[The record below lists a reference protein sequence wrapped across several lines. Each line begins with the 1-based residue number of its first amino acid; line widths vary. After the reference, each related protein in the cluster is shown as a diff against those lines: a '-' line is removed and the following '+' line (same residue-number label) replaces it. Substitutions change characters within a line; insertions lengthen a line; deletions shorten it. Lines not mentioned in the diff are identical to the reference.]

1 MICFHFIII
10 FDQTKSDSQP
20 FNKNNMKTKIKLF
33 ALFTFCTSLSF
44 GQDLTGKSIHN
55 TDQNAIVYV
64 CFSKGIHSDKAAF
77 SRNAALEKFTQEN
90 KISFTYDLG
99 FSDRKLDEM
108 TRSSKENGNSGES
121 VEKLKRIFKADI
133 PLQNEEATQK
143 LVRALERFPEV
154 EYVSVMSSVPVE
166 PPLVNMFVATPDLES
181 VQTYLNDNPGINAK
195 YAWSRGITGQNIRIR
210 DVEYGFYK
218 THEMLA
224 NQNSI
229 QLEPGY
235 SPNSGL
241 SGNNYRDH
249 GTAVVSILGSVKDN
263 IGLTGSVYSASDIKG
278 YMEWTTLGY
287 NRASAVSR
295 SINASQAG
303 DIILYEMQT
312 GGKDGQYCPAEYD
325 KVIWDLTKAATDS
338 GIIIIAAAGNGNQ
351 NLDDPFYASYL
362 SRGNSGAIIVGAGSP
377 NTTHSKLSFSTFGN
391 RVDVQGW
398 GSSVLAAGYGSY
410 AKYDNDNNRT
420 YNYFSGTSSA
430 TPVVASAAV
439 LIQSY
444 YYQNTGQYLTPAAM
458 KNLLISTGIPQGGTV
473 TGQKIGPLPN
483 VKNAILKLES
493 GFTGKTQSLPSLT
506 VKIYPNPSTGYI
518 AIQSNEDK
526 KLDIEIINLQG
537 RTVMKNTVAPDEKID
552 VSQLP
557 TGQYLININE
567 GSRRVVEKFT
577 KL

>member
-1 MICFHFIII
+1 
-10 FDQTKSDSQP
+10 
-20 FNKNNMKTKIKLF
+20 MKTKIKLF
-33 ALFTFCTSLSF
+33 SLFMFSCSLCLAQKPSN
-44 GQDLTGKSIHN
+44 GDSYAKANI
-55 TDQNAIVYV
+55 YV
-64 CFSKGIHSDKAAF
+64 CFSKGIASAKAAF
-77 SRNAALEKFTQEN
+77 AQNPELEKLAREN
-90 KISFTYDLG
+90 SMSFTYDLG
-99 FSDRKLDEM
+99 FTDEKLSEM
-108 TRSSKENGNSGES
+108 ARNSKLNGYSPES
-121 VEKLKRIFKADI
+121 VEKLKRIFKADL
-133 PLQNEEATQK
+133 PLQNEEYAQR
-143 LVRALERFPEV
+143 LAQALERFPEV
-154 EYVSVMSSVPVE
+154 EYASVMSSTPVE
-166 PPLVNMFVATPDLES
+166 PPLINAFVATPDLENL
-181 VQTYLNDNPGINAK
+181 QTYLNDNPGINAK

-218 THEMLA
+218 THEMLV

-241 SGNNYRDH
+241 SNNNYRDH

-263 IGLTGSVYSASDIKG
+263 IGLTGAVYNASEIKG
-278 YMEWTTLGY
+278 YMEWTTVGY
-287 NRASAVSR
+287 NRAAAVSR

-338 GIIIIAAAGNGNQ
+338 GIIILAAAGNGNQ
-351 NLDDPFYASYL
+351 NLDDPFYASYM

-377 NTTHSKLSFSTFGN
+377 NTTHSKLSFSTYGN

-430 TPVVASAAV
+430 TPTVASAAV

-444 YYQNTGQYLTPAAM
+444 YRQTTGQYLSPAAM

-473 TGQKIGPLPN
+473 ANQKIGPLPN
-483 VKNAILKLES
+483 VKNAILQLE
-493 GFTGKTQSLPSLT
+493 GKSATAVKALPSLE
-506 VKIYPNPSTGYI
+506 VKIYPNPSQNVITL
-518 AIQSNEDK
+518 QNVENK
-526 KLDIEIINLQG
+526 KLDFEIINMQG
-537 RTVMKNTVAPDEKID
+537 RSVIRGTAMPEEKID
-552 VSQLP
+552 LSSLLP
-557 TGQYLININE
+557 GQYIITISE
-567 GSRRVVEKFT
+567 GQRRVVEKLI
-577 KL
+577 KQ

>member
-10 FDQTKSDSQP
+10 FDIIQTNSQP
-20 FNKNNMKTKIKLF
+20 FNKNNMKTKIKL
-33 ALFTFCTSLSF
+33 LTLSVFCFSFSF
-44 GQDLTGKSIHN
+44 GQSQSTRND
-55 TDQNAIVYV
+55 DQNDQIYV
-64 CFSKGIHSDKAAF
+64 CFSKGIHSEKAAF
-77 SRNAALEKFTQEN
+77 TRNPELERFAREN
-90 KISFTYDLG
+90 GVSFTYDLG
-99 FSDRKLDEM
+99 FSDAKINEM
-108 TRSSKENGNSGES
+108 TESSKVNGNTGES
-121 VEKLKRIFKADI
+121 VQKLKRIFKADL
-133 PLQNEEATQK
+133 PVQK
-143 LVRALERFPEV
+143 DGSSKNLIRILEKFPEI
-154 EYVSVMSSVPVE
+154 EYVSVMSGSPIE
-166 PPLVNMFVATPDLES
+166 PPFVNMFVATPDLENL
-181 VQTYLNDNPGINAK
+181 QTYLNDNPGINAK
-195 YAWSRGITGQNIRIR
+195 YAWSKGITGQNVRIR

-218 THEMLA
+218 THEMLS

-241 SGNNYRDH
+241 ANNNYRDH

-263 IGLTGSVYSASDIKG
+263 IGLTGAVYNASEIKG
-278 YMEWTTLGY
+278 YMEWTTVGY

-325 KVIWDLTKAATDS
+325 SVIWDLTKAATDS

-351 NLDDPFYASYL
+351 DLDDPFYAAYRA
-362 SRGNSGAIIVGAGSP
+362 RGNSGAIIVGAGTP
-377 NTTHSKLSFSTFGN
+377 NTTHSKQSFSTYGS

-430 TPVVASAAV
+430 TPTVASAAV
-439 LIQSY
+439 LLQSY
-444 YYQNTGQYLTPAAM
+444 YRQSTGQYLSPTAM
-458 KNLLISTGIPQGGTV
+458 KNLLVSTGIPQGGTDV
-473 TGQKIGPLPN
+473 NKKIGPLPN
-483 VKNAILKLES
+483 VKNAILQLES
-493 GFTGKTQSLPSLT
+493 KSMVSTKALPALE
-506 VKIYPNPSTGYI
+506 VKIYPNPSSSYI
-518 AIQSNEDK
+518 AIQSTEDK
-526 KLDIEIINLQG
+526 RLSIEIINMHG
-537 RTVMKNTVAPDEKID
+537 RSVIKNTVSSGEKIN

-557 TGQYLININE
+557 VGQYIININE

>member
-1 MICFHFIII
+1 MRTEIR
-10 FDQTKSDSQP
+10 
-20 FNKNNMKTKIKLF
+20 
-33 ALFTFCTSLSF
+33 LFTLFIFGFILSY
-44 GQDLTGKSIHN
+44 GQNPSEKNDKPNPNI
-55 TDQNAIVYV
+55 YV
-64 CFSKGIHSDKAAF
+64 CFSKNIASEKAALGNPELAEF
-77 SRNAALEKFTQEN
+77 VKTNG
-90 KISFTYDLG
+90 ISFVNDFG

-108 TRSSKENGNSGES
+108 IKDSKANGNSGES
-121 VEKLKRIFKADI
+121 VEKLRRIFKVNT
-133 PLQNEEATQK
+133 PLQNNEDAEK
-143 LVRALERFPEV
+143 LARTLERFPEV
-154 EYVSVMSSVPVE
+154 EYVSVMSSTPIE
-166 PPLVNMFVATPDLES
+166 PPFVKAFVATPDLES
-181 VQTYLNDNPGINAK
+181 LQTYLNDNPGINAK

-218 THEMLA
+218 THEMLS

-235 SPNSGL
+235 SPNAGL
-241 SGNNYRDH
+241 ANNNYRDH

-263 IGLTGSVYSASDIKG
+263 IGLSGAAYSASQIKG
-278 YMEWTTLGY
+278 YMEWTTVGY

-325 KVIWDLTKAATDS
+325 SVIWDLTKAATDS

-351 NLDDPFYASYL
+351 NLDDPFYAAYRA
-362 SRGNSGAIIVGAGSP
+362 RGNSGAIIVGAGSP

-398 GSSVLAAGYGSY
+398 GSNVLAAGYGSY
-410 AKYDNDNNRT
+410 QKYDNDNNRT

-430 TPVVASAAV
+430 TPVVASAAT

-444 YYQNTGQYLTPAAM
+444 YYQTTGQYLTPSAM

-473 TGQKIGPLPN
+473 VNQKIGPFPN
-483 VKNAILKLES
+483 VKNAILQLE
-493 GFTGKTQSLPSLT
+493 GSLKASVKAQAPLEI
-506 VKIYPNPSTGYI
+506 KIYPNPVTSSV
-518 AIQSNEDK
+518 AIHSNDDK
-526 KLDIEIINLQG
+526 KLDFEIINMHG
-537 RTVMKNTVAPDEKID
+537 RTVTKGSVSPDEKINTSD
-552 VSQLP
+552 LP
-557 TGQYLININE
+557 TGQYIINITE
-567 GSRRVVEKFT
+567 GQRRVVEKFT

>member
-1 MICFHFIII
+1 MRTEIR
-10 FDQTKSDSQP
+10 
-20 FNKNNMKTKIKLF
+20 
-33 ALFTFCTSLSF
+33 LFTLFIFGFILSY
-44 GQDLTGKSIHN
+44 GQNPSEKNDKPNPNI
-55 TDQNAIVYV
+55 YV
-64 CFSKGIHSDKAAF
+64 CFSKNITSEKAALGNPELAEF
-77 SRNAALEKFTQEN
+77 VKTNG
-90 KISFTYDLG
+90 ISFVNDFG

-108 TRSSKENGNSGES
+108 IKDSKANGNSGES
-121 VEKLKRIFKADI
+121 VEKLRRIFKVNT
-133 PLQNEEATQK
+133 PLQNNEDAEK
-143 LVRALERFPEV
+143 LAHTLERFPEV
-154 EYVSVMSSVPVE
+154 EYVSVMSSTPIE
-166 PPLVNMFVATPDLES
+166 PPFVKAFVATPDLES
-181 VQTYLNDNPGINAK
+181 LQTYLNDNPGINAK

-218 THEMLA
+218 THEMLS

-235 SPNSGL
+235 SPNAGL
-241 SGNNYRDH
+241 ANNNYRDH

-263 IGLTGSVYSASDIKG
+263 IGLSGAAYSASQIKG
-278 YMEWTTLGY
+278 YMEWTTVGY

-325 KVIWDLTKAATDS
+325 SVIWDLTKAATDS

-351 NLDDPFYASYL
+351 NLDDPFYAAYRA
-362 SRGNSGAIIVGAGSP
+362 RGNSGAIIVGAGSP

-398 GSSVLAAGYGSY
+398 GSNVLAAGYGSY
-410 AKYDNDNNRT
+410 QKYDNDNNRT

-430 TPVVASAAV
+430 TPVVASAAT

-444 YYQNTGQYLTPAAM
+444 YYQTTGQYLTPSAM

-473 TGQKIGPLPN
+473 VNQKIGPFPN
-483 VKNAILKLES
+483 VKNAILQLE
-493 GFTGKTQSLPSLT
+493 GSLKASVKAQAPLEI
-506 VKIYPNPSTGYI
+506 KIYPNPVTSSV
-518 AIQSNEDK
+518 AIHSNDDK
-526 KLDIEIINLQG
+526 KLDFEIINMHG
-537 RTVMKNTVAPDEKID
+537 RTVTKGSVSPDEKINT
-552 VSQLP
+552 SNLP
-557 TGQYLININE
+557 TGQYIINITE
-567 GSRRVVEKFT
+567 GQRRVVEKFT